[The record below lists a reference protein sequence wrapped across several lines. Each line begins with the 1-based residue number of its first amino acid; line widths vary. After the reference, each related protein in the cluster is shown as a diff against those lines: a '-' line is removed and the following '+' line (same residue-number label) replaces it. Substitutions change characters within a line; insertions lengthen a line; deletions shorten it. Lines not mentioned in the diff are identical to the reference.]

1 MKSLRQI
8 RSAKRRAPRP
18 AMRRRKDTGA
28 AAVEFALVLP
38 ILLALVFGII
48 YFGYIFAAQISLNS
62 SARDAARAAVV
73 QPLTGSGSG
82 KKCSGVADAARRG
95 AVTIGMTNPANPARP
110 WDIIGVTVTSPSG
123 MTCTYAPTAPAP
135 APVDSD
141 PDICQTVS
149 GTTRASDNQLTILL
163 TYNSVSPVP
172 LMPFSTVALKA
183 TGAFQCEYS

>member
-8 RSAKRRAPRP
+8 RSAKRRVARS

-73 QPLTGSGSG
+73 QPLAGSGSG
-82 KKCSGVADAARRG
+82 VKCSAVASAARLG
-95 AVTIGMTNPANPARP
+95 ASTIGIASPGNS
-110 WDIIGVTVTSPSG
+110 IGVTVTSPSG
-123 MTCTYAPTAPAP
+123 TTCTFASGVASATGTW
-135 APVDSD
+135 DTS
-141 PDICQTVS
+141 DICQTVT
-149 GTTRASDNQLTILL
+149 GKTRASDNQLRIDL
-163 TYNSVSPVP
+163 TYKAVSPVP
-172 LMPFSTVALKA
+172 FVPLSFNDLKA